1 MSVDS
6 SLEPQFG
13 SISED
18 LLEQFVLEDDWY
30 FSDEE
35 EESSD
40 SEDSVATEEEESLLP
55 SEVLVYFGHT
65 NFYYHNYYI
74 YNLYRVPGLTSVPYH
89 RSSVLK
95 LQ

>member
-30 FSDEE
+30 FSDDE

-40 SEDSVATEEEESLLP
+40 SEDSVATEDEVSLLP
-55 SEVLVYFGHT
+55 SQVLVYFGHT
-65 NFYYHNYYI
+65 NYIFYYYI
-74 YNLYRVPGLTSVPYH
+74 FLL
-89 RSSVLK
+89 L
-95 LQ
+95 

>member
-6 SLEPQFG
+6 SQFG

-30 FSDEE
+30 FSDDE

-40 SEDSVATEEEESLLP
+40 SEESVSTEDEESLLP
-55 SEVLVYFGHT
+55 SEVFVYFGHT
-65 NFYYHNYYI
+65 NYI
-74 YNLYRVPGLTSVPYH
+74 FLL
-89 RSSVLK
+89 L
-95 LQ
+95 

>member
-1 MSVDS
+1 MWRLHQSVDS

-30 FSDEE
+30 FSDDE

-40 SEDSVATEEEESLLP
+40 SEDSVATEDQAN
-55 SEVLVYFGHT
+55 T
-65 NFYYHNYYI
+65 KI
-74 YNLYRVPGLTSVPYH
+74 
-89 RSSVLK
+89 SSFTRRYVC
-95 LQ
+95 